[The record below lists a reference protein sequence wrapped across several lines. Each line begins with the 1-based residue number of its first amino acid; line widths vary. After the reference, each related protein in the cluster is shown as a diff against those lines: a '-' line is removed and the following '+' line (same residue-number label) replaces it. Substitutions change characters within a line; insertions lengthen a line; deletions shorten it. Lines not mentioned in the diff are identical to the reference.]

1 MKKQKKLKGFTLIE
15 LIIVLAIFGIILSV
29 VMSLLDPTSKIMKK
43 ASTRERT
50 AAYADN
56 ISEYIT
62 NSITYAKF
70 IRVYDGG
77 FCSNDG
83 SKSAL
88 SGTLVAQEQEAA
100 LDLVGEM
107 LNDAR
112 DRNGNPVTGKVH
124 VLKFINTAVSDADV
138 NLEEG
143 KIYESVYDFQAGAR
157 VVVRQDD
164 PANPGGPKIDVVV
177 SDSDDEAKI
186 LSNATYV
193 PVINRDVINPE
204 HFEDYSYYY
213 KKGYYTLDP
222 IEDPDNYSKSGI
234 TNFASVPV
242 EYYSCLNPIRNIS
255 NLNHTLNISVISY
268 AKDKDKGLTG
278 KIEGVENKTT
288 SEKVT
293 LFKSPAH
300 LNSASMALVNAKKV
314 DENQAVMFMK
324 PVRNQAGVVEDN
336 TLFVHATSENGDY
349 GKAFHEYKPTF
360 TGVSDILYVV
370 YIMPNEM
377 SDVKINY
384 GGNSNAPGAST
395 PGASTP
401 ATEPTTI
408 V

>member
-15 LIIVLAIFGIILSV
+15 LIIVLAIFGVILSV
-29 VMSLLDPTSKIMKK
+29 VMSLLDPASKIMKK

-77 FCSNDG
+77 FCVNDATE
-83 SKSAL
+83 SPL
-88 SGTLVAQEQEAA
+88 SGTLLAQEQEAA

-107 LNDAR
+107 LNDAC

-124 VLKFINTAVSDADV
+124 ILKFINTPVSDADV

-157 VVVRQDD
+157 VVVNKDD
-164 PANPGGPKIDVVV
+164 PANPGSKIQVELVNDAPLILN
-177 SDSDDEAKI
+177 DS
-186 LSNATYV
+186 NHV

-213 KKGYYTLDP
+213 KNGYYTLDP
-222 IEDPDNYSKSGI
+222 IEDPDNYSKEGI
-234 TNFASVPV
+234 TSFAPVPV
-242 EYYSCLNPIRNIS
+242 VYYNALNKIRNIS
-255 NLNHTLNISVISY
+255 EMDYTLNISVISY
-268 AKDKDKGLTG
+268 AKDKGG
-278 KIEGVENKTT
+278 KIKDVEDKTT

-293 LFKSPAH
+293 LFRAPAH

-314 DENQAVMFMK
+314 KENQAVMFVK
-324 PVRNQAGVVEDN
+324 PGRDEN
-336 TLFVHATSENGDY
+336 TGIPLEPKTFIHAVNADY
-349 GKAFHEYKPTF
+349 GDAFREYTPTF
-360 TGVSDILYVV
+360 TGVADNLYVV

-377 SDVKINY
+377 SDVNINY
-384 GGNSNAPGAST
+384 GGNSSAPGVST
-395 PGASTP
+395 PSASTP
-401 ATEPTTI
+401 ATEPTTEI
-408 V
+408 

>member
-29 VMSLLDPTSKIMKK
+29 VMSLLDPTSKIMRK

-70 IRVYDGG
+70 IRIYDGG

-83 SKSAL
+83 SKTPL
-88 SGTLVAQEQEAA
+88 SGTLLAQEKEAA

-107 LNDAR
+107 LNDAC

-124 VLKFINTAVSDADV
+124 VLKFINTPVSDADV
-138 NLEEG
+138 NLKEG
-143 KIYESVYDFQAGAR
+143 RIYESVYDFQAGAR
-157 VVVRQDD
+157 VVVLQDD
-164 PANPGGPKIDVVV
+164 PTNPGGPKIEVVV

-186 LSNATYV
+186 LSDVAHV

-213 KKGYYTLDP
+213 KRGYYTLDP

-234 TNFASVPV
+234 TNFAPVPV
-242 EYYSCLNPIRNIS
+242 EYYSCLNKIRSIS
-255 NLNHTLNISVISY
+255 DMAHTLNISVISY
-268 AKDKDKGLTG
+268 AKDNGG

-314 DENQAVMFMK
+314 DERQAVMFMK
-324 PVRNQAGVVEDN
+324 PARDQAGNKLPE
-336 TLFVHATSENGDY
+336 TSFVHADPDHDY
-349 GKAFHEYKPTF
+349 GKAYRDYEL
-360 TGVSDILYVV
+360 TGVSDNLYVV

-384 GGNSNAPGAST
+384 GGNSNAPGVST

>member
-15 LIIVLAIFGIILSV
+15 LIIVLAIFGVILSV
-29 VMSLLDPTSKIMKK
+29 VMSLLDPASKIMKK

-77 FCSNDG
+77 FCSNDL
-83 SKSAL
+83 SPL

-107 LNDAR
+107 LNDAC

-124 VLKFINTAVSDADV
+124 ILKFINTPVSDADV

-143 KIYESVYDFQAGAR
+143 KIYESVYDFKVGAR
-157 VVVRQDD
+157 ITELQAD
-164 PANPGGPKIDVVV
+164 PLNPGGPLVEVDLLNTPP
-177 SDSDDEAKI
+177 EI
-186 LSNATYV
+186 LNNATYV

-204 HFEDYSYYY
+204 HFEDYCYYY

-222 IEDPDNYSKSGI
+222 IEDPDNYSKEGI
-234 TNFASVPV
+234 TSFAPVPV
-242 EYYSCLNPIRNIS
+242 VYYNALNKIRNIS
-255 NLNHTLNISVISY
+255 DMKHTLNISVISY
-268 AKDKDKGLTG
+268 AKDKGG

-288 SEKVT
+288 SEEVT
-293 LFKSPAH
+293 LFRAPAH

-314 DENQAVMFMK
+314 DENEAVMYIK
-324 PVRNQAGVVEDN
+324 PGRNPD
-336 TLFVHATSENGDY
+336 D
-349 GKAFHEYKPTF
+349 EYKVDTSLPFEHAKDADFGDAYWEYTPTF
-360 TGVSDILYVV
+360 TGVSDNLYIV

-377 SDVKINY
+377 SDVRINY
-384 GGNSNAPGAST
+384 GGNSSAPGVST

>member
-177 SDSDDEAKI
+177 SDIPANKI
-186 LSNATYV
+186 KEL
-193 PVINRDVINPE
+193 
-204 HFEDYSYYY
+204 EDW
-213 KKGYYTLDP
+213 T
-222 IEDPDNYSKSGI
+222 
-234 TNFASVPV
+234 
-242 EYYSCLNPIRNIS
+242 RW
-255 NLNHTLNISVISY
+255 
-268 AKDKDKGLTG
+268 TG
-278 KIEGVENKTT
+278 
-288 SEKVT
+288 
-293 LFKSPAH
+293 FFH
-300 LNSASMALVNAKKV
+300 NS
-314 DENQAVMFMK
+314 
-324 PVRNQAGVVEDN
+324 
-336 TLFVHATSENGDY
+336 
-349 GKAFHEYKPTF
+349 
-360 TGVSDILYVV
+360 
-370 YIMPNEM
+370 
-377 SDVKINY
+377 
-384 GGNSNAPGAST
+384 
-395 PGASTP
+395 
-401 ATEPTTI
+401 
-408 V
+408 